1 MKVVVDTNV
10 YLAGF
15 ATRGISSGVV
25 EICIQNHELII
36 CTELLEEVRRNL
48 SKKFKVPQARI
59 EEIAGFLENAADMVV
74 PFDLPADSCR
84 DPNDVFLLGL
94 AEASDADCIV
104 TGDKDL
110 LDMKWWKQIP
120 IHSPRQ
126 FYDLI
131 RQNPE

>member
-36 CTELLEEVRRNL
+36 CTELLEEVQRNL

-59 EEIAGFLENAADMVV
+59 EEIVGFLENAARMVV
-74 PFDLPADSCR
+74 PFDLPTDSCR

-94 AEASDADCIV
+94 AEASGADCII

-110 LDMKWWKQIP
+110 LDMKQWKQIP
-120 IHSPRQ
+120 TLSPRP

-131 RQNPE
+131 RQNSE

>member
-110 LDMKWWKQIP
+110 LDMTRWKQIP

-131 RQNPE
+131 RQNSE